1 MSEAAAALSASPGN
15 GRASGEKDSALAP
28 KIDNPRRFA
37 GYCITAVIREAET
50 AVYRATDERFSR
62 EAVIHVLTPA
72 ESHREAAAHFFT
84 EAATVARLR
93 HPTLVRAMDVGKSG
107 RQLFFVEEHVRGESL
122 ADKLARLERKRLG
135 ESEALRIIRQLAL
148 ALQALAD
155 AGLCHCWLRPDKILL
170 MEGGNARLRG
180 AGHARQ
186 LRFSTWREALCEN
199 AAWVAPEKIRDESH
213 LDIRADLYSLGCVWF
228 YALFGQPPFSAAAVE
243 SILESHLSALPPSPR
258 ERDPRLSAAT
268 SQIILWLLEKER
280 EARPR
285 APRDL
290 LEHLERHP
298 LWEGKMAADI
308 STHQAKGN
316 EG

>member
-1 MSEAAAALSASPGN
+1 LPEAAAALSASPEN
-15 GRASGEKDSALAP
+15 GRTREEKDGALAP
-28 KIDNPRRFA
+28 TIGNPRRFV

-50 AVYRATDERFSR
+50 AVYRATDERFGR
-62 EAVIHVLTPA
+62 EVAIHVLTPA
-72 ESHREAAAHFFT
+72 ESHKEAAAHFFT

-107 RQLFFVEEHVRGESL
+107 RQLFFVEEHVRSESL

-135 ESEALRIIRQLAL
+135 EGEALRLVRQLAL

-155 AGLCHCWLRPDKILL
+155 AGLCHRWLRPDKILL
-170 MEGGNARLRG
+170 TESGNVKLRG
-180 AGHARQ
+180 AGQARH
-186 LRFSTWREALCEN
+186 LRFSTWREALCES
-199 AAWVAPEKIRDESH
+199 AAWVAPEKIREDSH

-228 YALFGQPPFSAAAVE
+228 YALFGQPPFSAAVAE
-243 SILESHLSALPPSPR
+243 SALESHLSALPPSPR

-268 SQIILWLLEKER
+268 SQIILWLLKKER
-280 EARPR
+280 EARPS

-290 LEHLERHP
+290 LAHLERHP

-308 STHQAKGN
+308 STHQVK
-316 EG
+316 ERE